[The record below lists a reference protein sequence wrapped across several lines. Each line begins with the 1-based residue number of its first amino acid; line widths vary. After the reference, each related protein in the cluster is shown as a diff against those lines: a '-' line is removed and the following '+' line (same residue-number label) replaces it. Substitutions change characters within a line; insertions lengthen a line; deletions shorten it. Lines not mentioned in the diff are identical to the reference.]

1 MASAAERLAD
11 ATYVE
16 LRGTHFMQ
24 MEQPERVHQ
33 LLLDFLER
41 VSWHLAGRRPPRPP
55 GRRPPRS
62 RWRAARPDGAS

>member
-16 LRGTHFMQ
+16 LRGTHFVQ

-41 VSWHLAGRRPPRPP
+41 VS
-55 GRRPPRS
+55 
-62 RWRAARPDGAS
+62 